1 MKHRFRVMAVV
12 LLMGVCACGPAV
24 PPSATEE
31 QAPILPSGVGLPETP
46 PPVPPPVLKAET
58 PFARVYRRARILWI
72 PTKDTMSRSVV
83 GALPDGRLIVRR
95 FSRYLPYLDHVDIL
109 DPATGRSTLLQRKN
123 RESYTVAAAAHGT
136 RVVKVLGNDEPGG
149 WILEVTDMRTGLTR
163 QMLNTWGVPGGHCG
177 TGWRY
182 PVDLQFHRGE
192 LYFSRCVTGAT
203 GDVGVYR
210 MGPGDRTPRLW
221 LRGLYDI
228 VWEGD
233 TFLARSPVVADS
245 SDPGEFTGS
254 PPARHGLD
262 GAGRG
267 APDPASYIARVGR
280 NRDSLEYD
288 DGTIA
293 GLSPNA
299 RNIGIS
305 RHGRFAAWR
314 EGGAGWLLDARTR
327 TAVRLPGRETDEV
340 RISNARY
347 LQWKTADG
355 YHVLDL
361 ATLNSRG

>member
-1 MKHRFRVMAVV
+1 
-12 LLMGVCACGPAV
+12 
-24 PPSATEE
+24 
-31 QAPILPSGVGLPETP
+31 
-46 PPVPPPVLKAET
+46 
-58 PFARVYRRARILWI
+58 
-72 PTKDTMSRSVV
+72 MSRSVV
-83 GALPDGRLIVRR
+83 GALPDGRFIVRR

-109 DPATGRSTLLQRKN
+109 DPATGRSTLLQRKD
-123 RESYTVAAAAHGT
+123 RESYTAAAAAHGT

-228 VWEGD
+228 AWEGD

-245 SDPGEFTGS
+245 SDPEEFTGS
-254 PPARHGLD
+254 PPARYGPD
-262 GAGRG
+262 GARRD
-267 APDPASYIARVGR
+267 APDPTSYIARVGR
-280 NRDSLEYD
+280 DWNSLEYN
-288 DGTIA
+288 DGTVI
-293 GLSPNA
+293 GLSAGAKNV
-299 RNIGIS
+299 GIS
-305 RHGRFAAWR
+305 RYGRFAAWR

-327 TAVRLPGRETDEV
+327 TAVRLPGRKTDKV
-340 RISNARY
+340 SISNARY